1 MLPYSYFHYFIFFQF
16 LTLPLMFMIFDKLS
30 RILEKE
36 ILQIF
41 REIKRHKLN
50 WSARNCWSYKSQK
63 NFLLSF
69 LSIFS
74 SFLSFNATLRM
85 NEKSIVITRAGQN
98 GGFKKMSLTN
108 KKKLLIFRKLAV
120 CKKTGEN
127 KKETDWVL
135 INGNFHSFFLLKL
148 HKNLPKKYFAFLC
161 F

>member
-1 MLPYSYFHYFIFFQF
+1 MRTVVTNYKNYLLRHRIEIKDFLCYPIHIFIISFIQF

-41 REIKRHKLN
+41 WEIKRHKLN

-108 KKKLLIFRKLAV
+108 KKN
-120 CKKTGEN
+120 C
-127 KKETDWVL
+127 
-135 INGNFHSFFLLKL
+135 SFLES
-148 HKNLPKKYFAFLC
+148 
-161 F
+161 